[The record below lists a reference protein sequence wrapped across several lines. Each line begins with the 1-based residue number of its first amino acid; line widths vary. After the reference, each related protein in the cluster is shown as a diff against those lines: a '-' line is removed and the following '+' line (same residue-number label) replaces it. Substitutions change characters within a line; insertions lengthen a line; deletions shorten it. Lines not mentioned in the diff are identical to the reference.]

1 MSGNVR
7 RLRRTSWRSAVSLGG
22 VSSRRAR
29 TFPFLRSL
37 ARHARTPVHAFE
49 EASRRAGGEL
59 VRLNMGPFRPYLV
72 THPEHVQHVLKTN
85 QPNYVRAGMF
95 WDPLAPL
102 LGQGILSEGEG
113 WAASRKIL
121 QPVFTARYV
130 NSLAG
135 HMAQIITGL
144 IDVTLVPGRRFD
156 IGELISTLIHP
167 TIVRL
172 FLGATISD
180 EDIGRLAPAY
190 DTGVTAR
197 SLRLLL
203 PSVPERFPLPG
214 DRAFKRAIRTIDEV
228 VYPRIQYA
236 KTRREEDADLV
247 SRLVRARP
255 GEADADRLIRDDMV
269 AIHGAAT
276 ETSVTALTWVW
287 PVLDAHP
294 KIAARVYEEVDR
306 VVGRGPVT
314 VAHLQDLTYLKMFV
328 DELVRLYPPGWI
340 LPRTAARAD
349 HIDGIEIPAGATMVL
364 SPYLTH
370 RLPEFWDRALE
381 FDPERFAPGNDR
393 ARHRYAY
400 FPFAAGPHVCLG
412 PHLFMMEALLLI
424 AGILCKYRPL
434 LHTTGP
440 ITPRLA
446 STLRPPKG
454 LSMTLVPAGAA

>member
-1 MSGNVR
+1 M
-7 RLRRTSWRSAVSLGG
+7 TFGG
-22 VSSRRAR
+22 VPVREAR
-29 TFPFLRSL
+29 TLPFLRSL
-37 ARHARTPVHAFE
+37 ARHARTPVQAFE
-49 EASRRAGGEL
+49 DASNRAGGEL

-72 THPEHVQHVLKTN
+72 THPDHVQHILKTN
-85 QPNYVRAGMF
+85 QPNYVRSGMF

-102 LGQGILSEGEG
+102 LGQGILSDGEG

-121 QPVFTARYV
+121 QPVFTARYL
-130 NSLAG
+130 NSLTER
-135 HMAQIITGL
+135 MAEIIDRLVETT
-144 IDVTLVPGRRFD
+144 VVPGRRFD
-156 IGELISTLIHP
+156 VAQGISDLIHP

-180 EDIGRLAPAY
+180 SDIERLAPAY

-197 SLRLLL
+197 SIRLLL
-203 PSVPERFPLPG
+203 PFAPERLPLPG
-214 DRAFKRAIRTIDEV
+214 DGAFKQAVKTIDEV
-228 VYPRIQYA
+228 VYPRIRYA
-236 KTRREEDADLV
+236 RARGGEAVDLV
-247 SRLVRARP
+247 SRLVSARRD
-255 GEADADRLIRDDMV
+255 EASADRLIRDDMV

-294 KIAARVYEEVDR
+294 QIAAKVYEEVRR

-314 VAHLQDLTYLKMFV
+314 VAHLPELTYLKMFV

-349 HIDGIEIPAGATMVL
+349 RIGDTEIAAGSTMVL

-370 RLPEFWDRALE
+370 RLPEFWDRPHE
-381 FDPERFAPGNDR
+381 FDPERFAPGNER
-393 ARHRYAY
+393 AGHRYAY

-412 PHLFMMEALLLI
+412 PHLFLMEALLLI
-424 AGILCKYRPL
+424 AGILCRFRPV

-440 ITPRLA
+440 VTPRLA
-446 STLRPPKG
+446 STLRPPAG
-454 LSMTLVPAGAA
+454 LSMTLVPVEHA

>member
-1 MSGNVR
+1 M
-7 RLRRTSWRSAVSLGG
+7 SLGG
-22 VSSRRAR
+22 VTSHKAR
-29 TFPFLRSL
+29 TVPFLRSL
-37 ARHARTPVHAFE
+37 VKHSRTPVHAFE
-49 EASRRAGGEL
+49 EASDRASGAL

-72 THPEHVQHVLKTN
+72 THPDHVQHVLKGN
-85 QPNYVRAGMF
+85 QPNYLRAGMF

-130 NSLAG
+130 NSLTSR
-135 HMAQIITGL
+135 MAQIVTGL
-144 IDVTLVPGRRFD
+144 IDAIVVPGRRFD
-156 IGELISTLIHP
+156 VAEVVSALIHP

-180 EDIGRLAPAY
+180 DDINRLAPAY

-197 SLRLLL
+197 SIRLLL
-203 PSVPERFPLPG
+203 PSVPERFPLLG
-214 DRAFKRAIRTIDEV
+214 DRAFRQAIKTIDEV
-228 VYPRIQYA
+228 VYPRIRYA
-236 KTRREEDADLV
+236 KARGGAEADLV
-247 SRLVRARP
+247 SRLVSARRDEP
-255 GEADADRLIRDDMV
+255 DADRLIRDDMV

-294 KIAARVYEEVDR
+294 EIAARVYEEVDR

-314 VAHLQDLTYLKMFV
+314 VAHLPELTYLKMFM

-340 LPRTAARAD
+340 LPRTAAGAD
-349 HIDGIEIPAGATMVL
+349 QIDGVEIPAGATMVL

-370 RLPEFWDRALE
+370 RLPEFWDRPLE

-424 AGILCKYRPL
+424 AGILCKYRPV

-446 STLRPPKG
+446 STLRPPTG
-454 LSMTLVPAGAA
+454 LSMTLVPAGRA